1 MGACCSTEEDKENI
15 NIDKKSGK
23 NKRPDNKKGGKQSYF
38 IHIFYLNSA
47 S

>member
-23 NKRPDNKKGGKQSYF
+23 NKKPSDKKQGKYQLLFS
-38 IHIFYLNSA
+38 HRSL
-47 S
+47 